1 MAAAAASAAL
11 GDLLLLQGQAKR
23 DPEGYREDKEFG
35 DLVMFLAQ
43 LAPFYRA
50 AMAGF
55 PGEVMALLQ
64 SHVDVLHPMLR
75 RQLAH
80 ALILL
85 RNRQLLGPTDLI
97 PHFFRLFRCPDKAL
111 RKLVFSHIV
120 NDIRRLNQKHRNEGV
135 NRPIQN
141 MLFSLVQ

>member
-23 DPEGYREDKEFG
+23 DPEGYREEFERQHRHYRALLSVFSLKPHAESKEFG

-97 PHFFRLFRCPDKAL
+97 PHFFRLFRCPT
-111 RKLVFSHIV
+111 
-120 NDIRRLNQKHRNEGV
+120 RRCASWCSRT
-135 NRPIQN
+135 
-141 MLFSLVQ
+141 S